1 MCVCISAGALV
12 ITLHLQVLLVNSMG
26 ASSLFK
32 QHVGQLASV
41 TASASVSATAS
52 LSASVSVS
60 APAAADVS
68 VRTYHPDQVLSHRQ
82 AYLAAMLARRH
93 THAVTDS

>member
-1 MCVCISAGALV
+1 MFLETMQIMFSYFASYSVVCVCVHKCCSTHNHTTSSGVARR
-12 ITLHLQVLLVNSMG
+12 
-26 ASSLFK
+26 SLFK
-32 QHVGQLASV
+32 QHVGQLESV

-68 VRTYHPDQVLSHRQ
+68 VRTYHPD
-82 AYLAAMLARRH
+82 
-93 THAVTDS
+93 